1 MTSRAGSIYGTA
13 KWKAIRKTVL
23 AEEPTC
29 HWCKRAPSTQ
39 ADHLVEIAR
48 GGDPYE
54 RSNLVGSCAKCNAK
68 RGSLLGNKRA
78 EALRRQN
85 RGQSGQRSESAV
97 FGSGTTP
104 TPPPPQTNLA
114 GRGLIEADGDRSDV
128 GGYVPGQIPPRL
140 VTARY
145 GDKSYGP
152 AVVAWAAENMKV
164 QLYPWQVEY
173 LDGALEHDD
182 DGQLLHRWSLGST
195 ARQQGKTV
203 MMSALVGWWLTAGR
217 LVRGGPQQ
225 VLSVAHRL
233 FTAELLA
240 AALFPILEER
250 YNYKTFQSSGRMMA
264 EADDGSWWRIQS
276 GTPSAGHGLTADLLI
291 VDELF
296 AVAEIVIDAGLLPTQ
311 RARPNP
317 LAVFT
322 STAGTEDS
330 RALIR
335 WRERGIQ
342 QIETGQPGRIHFAEW
357 SPPPNIDP
365 SDRRWW
371 HMANPALDLGGLSMQ
386 DLEDGYN
393 SPNREAWLR
402 TDLNLWTAA
411 AGSWLPHGAFEQ
423 CRTDE
428 PMPAGG
434 FLAVDSDSD
443 GVGFV
448 GVRVARRDDGHLQAR
463 SEFRVESL
471 HAMWDAVHELLED
484 KAIAL
489 GLTPGLAGLCPLDL
503 QRRMHIWGQ
512 QEMTKYTAIVRGLIL
527 EGHLLH
533 EGQMSLEEHVNR
545 AVSGRAAGNAIT
557 ITSAKSPGPIEQ
569 CRCMIAAAGFTA
581 RPSSSVRKPMIGSA
595 R

>member
-1 MTSRAGSIYGTA
+1 M
-13 KWKAIRKTVL
+13 
-23 AEEPTC
+23 
-29 HWCKRAPSTQ
+29 
-39 ADHLVEIAR
+39 VE
-48 GGDPYE
+48 
-54 RSNLVGSCAKCNAK
+54 
-68 RGSLLGNKRA
+68 
-78 EALRRQN
+78 
-85 RGQSGQRSESAV
+85 
-97 FGSGTTP
+97 
-104 TPPPPQTNLA
+104 
-114 GRGLIEADGDRSDV
+114 
-128 GGYVPGQIPPRL
+128 
-140 VTARY
+140 
-145 GDKSYGP
+145 
-152 AVVAWAAENMKV
+152 WAADNLCIE
-164 QLYPWQVEY
+164 LYPWQVEY
-173 LDGALEHDD
+173 LDGALEHGD
-182 DGQLLHRWSLGST
+182 DGELLHRWSLGST

-203 MMSALVGWWLTAGR
+203 MLSALVGWWLTAGR
-217 LVRGGPQQ
+217 VVRGGPQQ
-225 VLSVAHRL
+225 VLSVAQL
-233 FTAELLA
+233 YTTAELLA
-240 AALFPILEER
+240 LSLFPILEER
-250 YNYKTFQSSGRMMA
+250 YNFKTFVSSGRMMA
-264 EADDGSWWRIQS
+264 QDETDGSWWRIQS
-276 GTPSAGHGLTADLLI
+276 ASPRSGHGLTADLLI

-296 AVAEIVIDAGLLPTQ
+296 AVPEIVLDAGLLPTQ
-311 RARPNP
+311 RARRSP

-342 QIETGQPGRIHFAEW
+342 QIESGQPGRIHFAEW

-371 HMANPALDLGGLSMQ
+371 HMANPALDLGGLTMQ

-411 AGSWLPHGAFEQ
+411 AGSWLPHGAFEE
-423 CRTDE
+423 CRTFE

-448 GVRVARRDDGHLQAR
+448 GVRVARRDDGRLQVR

-471 HAMWDAVHELLED
+471 AAMWEAVHVVLED
-484 KAIAL
+484 KTVQL

-527 EGHLLH
+527 EGQLLH
-533 EGQMSLEEHVNR
+533 EGQMSLMEHVNR
-545 AVSGRAAGNAIT
+545 AVSGRAAGNSIT

-569 CRCMIAAAGFTA
+569 CRCMIAAAGHTA
-581 RPSSSVRKPMIGSA
+581 RPAATVRKPMIGTG